1 MSRVSLVQKDQAP
14 EEIKEL
20 FRKIEDNGATVL
32 NLYRAVAHSP
42 HVVRNFIKLANSLVG
57 RTALS
62 PKLREL
68 AVMRI
73 AGLCH
78 SEYEW
83 TQHVPVAL
91 EAGVSR
97 EQLEAIASWEE
108 SDSFNGEERAVLQ
121 YVDEV
126 AGNVVVREKTFV
138 TLKQYLSE
146 RDIVELT
153 LAIGWWGMVARVL
166 VPLEI
171 EMDEQAVGSTGDL
184 IGRRAVRE

>member
-1 MSRVSLVQKDQAP
+1 M
-14 EEIKEL
+14 
-20 FRKIEDNGATVL
+20 
-32 NLYRAVAHSP
+32 
-42 HVVRNFIKLANSLVG
+42 
-57 RTALS
+57 
-62 PKLREL
+62 
-68 AVMRI
+68 
-73 AGLCH
+73 
-78 SEYEW
+78 
-83 TQHVPVAL
+83 PVAL

-97 EQLEAIASWEE
+97 EQLKAIASWEG
-108 SDSFNGEERAVLQ
+108 SDSFTGEERAVLQ

-126 AGNVVVREKTFV
+126 AGNVEVREKTFV

-184 IGRRAVRE
+184 IGRRAMK